1 MSTFVR
7 AVVLAVAAVSWPS
20 APPPLAPQPVVDRY
34 PGGATITDPYRQL
47 EDLQAPAVQAYF
59 KTQAT
64 YTNDVLAQLG
74 PGRDKL
80 RTDIG
85 RLVDAGTIVSSLTR
99 TKDALFYLERPAGAN
114 DARLMVREREG
125 APRLLL
131 DPDALAKQLGSTAH
145 LSISNLLPS
154 PDGSHI
160 AVGIVPGGAEHET
173 HTRIVETAT
182 GAVLPDDLPRT
193 WFGATAWSPDG
204 TTVLYN
210 QLPNVAPG
218 HEAERELRS
227 TVFRHR
233 LGTSGPDP
241 AVFGIGVDPNVPFVQ
256 TDDPFIVIESGTK
269 YAIGAIAHGVQNE
282 QTLYVAPITAVLNGK
297 RIPWRKIADVG
308 DDVTSFDVHGNVAY
322 LLTHKDAS
330 RFKVTALDL
339 SQAGAT
345 AATAVTVVPES
356 RGVIQ
361 QITVA
366 GDALYIRGID
376 GGPAELRKL
385 PWNADGTAGRIAD
398 VALPFA
404 GTLDEFATDARAPGA
419 VLGLA
424 AWTKPLLVYS
434 LSPSGALVDTG
445 IRKAPNIDTSGYES
459 LEVSVPSTG
468 GAMVP
473 VSIVMKRGARLD
485 GSNPAY
491 LEAYGSYGLNIDP
504 YFLGSRFAWLD
515 AGGIWVVAHVRG
527 GGEFGEDWHLAG
539 KGPTKQ
545 HTIDDVVAAA
555 RYLIAQKYTSAAHLA
570 IEGTSA
576 GGITVGGA
584 ITQHPEL
591 FAAALDVVGVTDALR
606 SETEPNGPGNVP
618 EFGSSKTA
626 DGFAQLNAMD
636 AYVHIVDGRP
646 YPAVLGITGINDP
659 RVAPWQVAKFVA
671 RLRRASSS
679 GRPVLMRVDYDAG
692 HGMMAASRGQ
702 AVALLT
708 DEFSFLLWQCGSPEF
723 AGIPTTIDASATAN
737 R

>member
-1 MSTFVR
+1 MLSVLRIFV
-7 AVVLAVAAVSWPS
+7 VAVAAVAWPVM
-20 APPPLAPQPVVDRY
+20 PPPLAPQPVVDHY
-34 PGGATITDPYRQL
+34 PGGQTIVDPYRQL
-47 EDLQAPAVQAYF
+47 EDLKAPAVQAYF

-64 YTNDVLAQLG
+64 YTDDVLGRLG

-80 RTDIG
+80 RADIG

-99 TKDALFYLERPAGAN
+99 TKDDLFYLERPVGAN
-114 DARLMVREREG
+114 DARLMVRAG
-125 APRLLL
+125 NAAPRLLL
-131 DPDALAKQLGSTAH
+131 DPDAFGKQSGSTAH

-182 GAVLPDDLPRT
+182 GTVLADDLPRT

-204 TTVLYN
+204 KTLLYN
-210 QLPNVAPG
+210 QLPDVAPG
-218 HEAERELRS
+218 HEAERELNS

-233 LGTSGPDP
+233 IGDTGRDAP
-241 AVFGIGVDPNVPFVQ
+241 VFGIGVDPNVAFVS
-256 TDDPFIVIESGTK
+256 TDDPYILIENGTD
-269 YAIGAIAHGVQNE
+269 YALGAIAHGVQNE
-282 QTLYVAPITAVLNGK
+282 QTIYVAPVAAVLAGN
-297 RIPWRKIADVG
+297 RIPWRKIADVD
-308 DDVTSFDVHGNVAY
+308 DDVTSFDVRGKIAY
-322 LLTHKDAS
+322 LLSHKDAS

-339 SQAGAT
+339 SDRQAT
-345 AATAVTVVPES
+345 AATAATIVPEGT
-356 RGVIQ
+356 GVIQ
-361 QITVA
+361 QIAVA
-366 GDALYIRGID
+366 SDALYVRGID
-376 GGPAELRKL
+376 GGPAQLRKL
-385 PWNADGTAGRIAD
+385 PWAGGTVGPSAD
-398 VALPFA
+398 VALPFP
-404 GTLDEFATDARAPGA
+404 GTLDEFATDSRAPGA

-424 AWTKPLLVYS
+424 GWTKPLLIYS
-434 LSPSGALVDTG
+434 LTADGTLADTG
-445 IRKAPNIDTSGYES
+445 IRKAPAIDTSGYES
-459 LEVSVPSTG
+459 LEVSVPSTE

-473 VSIVMKRGARLD
+473 VSIVMKRGTALD
-485 GSNPAY
+485 GSNPTY
-491 LEAYGSYGLNIDP
+491 LEAYGSYGITIDP

-527 GGEFGEDWHLAG
+527 GGEYGEDWHLAG

-555 RYLIAQKYTSAAHLA
+555 RYMIAQKYTSPAHLA

-626 DGFAQLNAMD
+626 GGFAQLDAMD
-636 AYVHIVDGRP
+636 AYVHIVDGRR

-671 RLRRASSS
+671 RLRHASSS

-692 HGMMAASRGQ
+692 HGMLAASRNQ

-708 DEFSFLLWQCGSPEF
+708 DEFSFLMWQCGSPDF
-723 AGIPTTIDASATAN
+723 AGIPTTIGTTATAS